1 MELMWS
7 RWLGSKQAS
16 PRLELLSVLFE
27 PPPGRP
33 LIYTGDARRSIE
45 SQPVHIRIT
54 VGISLFLTYNTSYTS
69 GRFTAT
75 DSKPTIGLGPSSAYT
90 TNEVNPA
97 QVGRFTPSGN
107 IPNIRPQIDLNW
119 FMSIL
124 HKILYLGHL
133 LVIGKPPCCHHFWLL

>member
-1 MELMWS
+1 MVVS
-7 RWLGSKQAS
+7 
-16 PRLELLSVLFE
+16 LEQ
-27 PPPGRP
+27 PPGRP
-33 LIYTGDARRSIE
+33 LIYRGDARRSIE
-45 SQPVHIRIT
+45 SQPVHTRIP

-107 IPNIRPQIDLNW
+107 IPNSLRA
-119 FMSIL
+119 IL
-124 HKILYLGHL
+124 SACMQPA
-133 LVIGKPPCCHHFWLL
+133 VIKVAN

>member
-16 PRLELLSVLFE
+16 PRPELWLSPE

-45 SQPVHIRIT
+45 SQPVHTRIP

-75 DSKPTIGLGPSSAYT
+75 DSKPTIGLGPSPAYT

-124 HKILYLGHL
+124 HTILRLGYLL
-133 LVIGKPPCCHHFWLL
+133 LIGKSPCRHHFWLL

>member
-16 PRLELLSVLFE
+16 PRLELSSVVPE

-33 LIYTGDARRSIE
+33 LIYTGDARRSEE
-45 SQPVHIRIT
+45 SQPVHTRIP
-54 VGISLFLTYNTSYTS
+54 VGISLFLTYNTSCTS

-75 DSKPTIGLGPSSAYT
+75 GSKPATGLGPSSVHT
-90 TNEVNPA
+90 TNEVIPA
-97 QVGRFTPSGN
+97 QAGRFTPSGN

-119 FMSIL
+119 FMSIP
-124 HKILYLGHL
+124 HKIWCLGHL
-133 LVIGKPPCCHHFWLL
+133 RVIGKPPCRRHFWLL

>member
-1 MELMWS
+1 M
-7 RWLGSKQAS
+7 
-16 PRLELLSVLFE
+16 VVYVE
-27 PPPGRP
+27 PPLGRP
-33 LIYTGDARRSIE
+33 LINTGDARRSIE
-45 SQPVHIRIT
+45 SQPVHTRIP

-75 DSKPTIGLGPSSAYT
+75 SSKPTTGLGPSSVYAT
-90 TNEVNPA
+90 KEVNPA

-124 HKILYLGHL
+124 HTILHLGYL
-133 LVIGKPPCCHHFWLL
+133 LVIGKPSCHHHFRLL

>member
-1 MELMWS
+1 MVSMAREQTS
-7 RWLGSKQAS
+7 FAQA
-16 PRLELLSVLFE
+16 RVVVVCLE

-33 LIYTGDARRSIE
+33 LICTGDARRFIE
-45 SQPVHIRIT
+45 SQPVHTCIP
-54 VGISLFLTYNTSYTS
+54 VGISLSLTYNTSYTS
-69 GRFTAT
+69 GRFTAI

-124 HKILYLGHL
+124 HTILRLGCPL
-133 LVIGKPPCCHHFWLL
+133 LIGKSPCRHHFWSL

>member
-16 PRLELLSVLFE
+16 PRLELSLSSE

-45 SQPVHIRIT
+45 SQPVHIRIP

-75 DSKPTIGLGPSSAYT
+75 DSKPTIGLGPSSTYI

-124 HKILYLGHL
+124 HTISSLGHL
-133 LVIGKPPCCHHFWLL
+133 LVIGKPPCRHRFRLP